1 MSTDLQGSISAAISK
16 ADAKAAEKTEGNFSQ
31 DIAKDKVAQ
40 ARNRIS
46 VAEAKV
52 QKNQT
57 QIADIDNKIANP
69 PTQEVSAGGALNAK
83 ESFPAY
89 LRLYCPWR
97 SNARCYI
104 LLTFDSIKN
113 EAPTRI

>member
-69 PTQEVSAGGALNAK
+69 PTQEVSAGGK
-83 ESFPAY
+83 EGGTKTVVDKEEVA
-89 LRLYCPWR
+89 RLEK
-97 SNARCYI
+97 S
-104 LLTFDSIKN
+104 KK
-113 EAPTRI
+113 